1 MFGNFIYFIVA
12 LLIYTT
18 YQPPDTPDVPFY
30 QALLMLLTLSFA
42 FAALSRLLFNKL
54 ENAYDRGEVQ
64 RVEEPFN
71 GLLARLSILAIGVF
85 ALVIYVINLGA
96 YMQSIRI
103 FRMFPTLEAIFF
115 LGLFLIYLSI
125 VWASA
130 YDLYEKLNR
139 SGETRAKYVTSH
151 ISFSIPVLLPWFFLS
166 AIADFIIALP
176 FETPKNFLMSTGG
189 QTTYF
194 LVVLFV
200 IAIIGPWLIQRF
212 WGCRPLAQGY
222 TRFRIEHMCKK
233 ARIRYRD
240 IMMWPLFGGKMI
252 TAGVMGLVSRF
263 RYILVTPGL
272 IQYLNPV
279 EIDAVIAHEIGHVKK
294 KHLVFY
300 LFFFVGYLVIA
311 FSTMDL
317 IIWMILYVNAVFGWF
332 QALDNGGSA
341 TVPIMFSFAMILIFL
356 LYFRYIFGFF
366 MRNFERQADIYVY
379 QLMDSA
385 RPLITTFKK
394 IAAASGQ
401 SPDQPNW
408 HHFSINERINYLNKC
423 EHSRRWIDHHNRKI
437 RASIL
442 IYFLVMILIGW
453 GGYSLHAGGAGQV
466 ISTNLF
472 ERLIHQQIEKD
483 PENPELHLAL
493 ADMYQGIGDFERA
506 VAFYKKTLSLAPDNA
521 MALNNLAWLYATSKD
536 SRFFRPE
543 KALELALQAAEISQ
557 EAHILDTL
565 AESYYANGRYA
576 EALKTGKQA
585 LSLATEDRAYYRRQL
600 KKFEEAMERPF
611 TSRF

>member
-18 YQPPDTPDVPFY
+18 YQPPERPDTPFF
-30 QALLMLLTLSFA
+30 QALLMLLAVSFA

-54 ENAYDRGEVQ
+54 EKAYDRGEVQ
-64 RVEEPFN
+64 RVEDSYN
-71 GLLARLSILAIGVF
+71 GLLARLSILAIGIF
-85 ALVIYVINLGA
+85 AVVIYVVNLGA
-96 YMQSIRI
+96 YMQSIRM

-139 SGETRAKYVTSH
+139 SGESRRKYVTSH

-176 FETPKNFLMSTGG
+176 FETPKNFLMSTTG

-212 WGCRPLAQGY
+212 WGCRPLEPGY
-222 TRFRIEHMCKK
+222 ARFRIEHMCKK

-272 IQYLNPV
+272 LQYLNPV
-279 EIDAVIAHEIGHVKK
+279 ELDAVIAHEIGHVKK

-311 FSTMDL
+311 FSTLDL
-317 IIWMILYVNAVFGWF
+317 ILWMILYIHTAFGWF
-332 QALDNGGSA
+332 GDAPGEGS
-341 TVPIMFSFAMILIFL
+341 TGIPILFSFAMILIFL
-356 LYFRYIFGFF
+356 LYFRYIFGYF

-385 RPLITTFKK
+385 QPLITTFKK
-394 IAAASGQ
+394 IAAAGGQ

-408 HHFSINERINYLNKC
+408 HHFSINERINYLKKC
-423 EHSRRWIDHHNRKI
+423 ERSRKWIDHHNRKI

-442 IYFLVMILIGW
+442 IYFFVMILIGW
-453 GGYSLHAGGAGQV
+453 GGYALHAGGAGQM
-466 ISTNLF
+466 ISANLF
-472 ERLIHQQIEKD
+472 ERLIHQQLEKD

-493 ADMYQGIGDFERA
+493 ADMYQGAGDLEKS
-506 VAFYKKTLSLAPDNA
+506 VEFYKKTLSLAPDNA
-521 MALNNLAWLYATSKD
+521 TALNNLAWLYATSRD
-536 SRFFRPE
+536 TRFFRPE
-543 KALELALQAAEISQ
+543 KALALSLRAAELSR

-565 AESYYANGRYA
+565 AQSHYANGHYHKA
-576 EALKTGKQA
+576 IETEKQA
-585 LSLATEDRAYYRRQL
+585 LALATEDRAYYRRQL
-600 KKFEEAMERPF
+600 KKFEETAAGGR
-611 TSRF
+611 